1 MKKFLKTFLFVLA
14 LLIGL
19 LYISDYSYLLNAV
32 SKIYFNGHTTAFLD
46 DYKYFD
52 NATLPPSE
60 NPQAWPL
67 AKQYNQ
73 WSVSESLEAYHK
85 NTGTVAFLV
94 IKNDSLLYENYYD
107 GYGVASKSNSFSMVK
122 SIVSALL
129 GKAIDE
135 GHVKSLD
142 QPVKDFFPELKGS
155 YADRVTLGDLSSM
168 SSGMEW
174 DESYYSPL
182 SVTTA
187 SYFVSNLDELILD
200 QPIDIEPGKAFI
212 YKSGATQL
220 LGMALEKAT
229 GKKLSDYL
237 YQSFWNPMGAESES
251 AWQWDSEENKRVKAY
266 CCLASNAR
274 DFARFGK
281 LYKDHGKWNGKQLLD
296 STFIA
301 TSIRPRF
308 EESPEYGYG
317 WWLKNYRQHR
327 VFMMRG
333 HLGQYVITFPDLNL
347 MVVRLGHLK
356 GKSIDP
362 DDPFTEDIYQY
373 MDAALEMNQNA
384 TTS

>member
-1 MKKFLKTFLFVLA
+1 
-14 LLIGL
+14 
-19 LYISDYSYLLNAV
+19 
-32 SKIYFNGHTTAFLD
+32 
-46 DYKYFD
+46 
-52 NATLPPSE
+52 
-60 NPQAWPL
+60 
-67 AKQYNQ
+67 
-73 WSVSESLEAYHK
+73 
-85 NTGTVAFLV
+85 
-94 IKNDSLLYENYYD
+94 
-107 GYGVASKSNSFSMVK
+107 VASKSNSFSMVK

-200 QPIDIEPGKAFI
+200 QPIDIEPGRAFI

>member
-1 MKKFLKTFLFVLA
+1 
-14 LLIGL
+14 
-19 LYISDYSYLLNAV
+19 
-32 SKIYFNGHTTAFLD
+32 
-46 DYKYFD
+46 
-52 NATLPPSE
+52 
-60 NPQAWPL
+60 
-67 AKQYNQ
+67 
-73 WSVSESLEAYHK
+73 
-85 NTGTVAFLV
+85 
-94 IKNDSLLYENYYD
+94 
-107 GYGVASKSNSFSMVK
+107 
-122 SIVSALL
+122 
-129 GKAIDE
+129 
-135 GHVKSLD
+135 
-142 QPVKDFFPELKGS
+142 
-155 YADRVTLGDLSSM
+155 
-168 SSGMEW
+168 MEW